1 MGPTDFVWFFS
12 RRRYPLTVNCA
23 ISSLKTVS
31 ILVCHINLMVSEYE
45 EDNVK
50 VINQGQYQ
58 TIKVKVV
65 KRHSIACSLQE
76 FEKW

>member
-1 MGPTDFVWFFS
+1 MGPTDTSCV
-12 RRRYPLTVNCA
+12 RRYPLTVNCA

-65 KRHSIACSLQE
+65 KRHSIVCSLQE
-76 FEKW
+76 FEK

>member
-1 MGPTDFVWFFS
+1 MGPTDTSCV
-12 RRRYPLTVNCA
+12 RRYPLTVNCA
-23 ISSLKTVS
+23 ISSLKTVVS

-65 KRHSIACSLQE
+65 KRHSIVCSLQE
-76 FEKW
+76 FEK